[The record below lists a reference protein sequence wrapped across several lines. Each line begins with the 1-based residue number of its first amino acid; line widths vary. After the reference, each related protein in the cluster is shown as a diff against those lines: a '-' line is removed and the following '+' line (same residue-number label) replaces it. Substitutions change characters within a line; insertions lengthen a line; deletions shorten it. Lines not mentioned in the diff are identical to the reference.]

1 MLLVVV
7 CIDDKGGDM
16 VVTLARE
23 CLGICGIAGVN
34 NEADANDDDRTDGV
48 DAEAAA
54 VEVTEML
61 NADDGDAAVKGMA

>member
-34 NEADANDDDRTDGV
+34 NEADANDDDRTGGV
-48 DAEAAA
+48 DTEAA

-61 NADDGDAAVKGMA
+61 KADDGDAAVKGMA